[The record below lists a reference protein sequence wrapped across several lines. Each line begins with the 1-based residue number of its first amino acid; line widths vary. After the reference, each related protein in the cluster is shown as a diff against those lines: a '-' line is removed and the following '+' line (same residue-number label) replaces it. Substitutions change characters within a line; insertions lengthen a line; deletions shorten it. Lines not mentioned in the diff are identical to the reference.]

1 MRLDRILIIL
11 ALVVL
16 AGAALLF
23 GVKNFGR
30 ERAPK
35 PPPVATG
42 EVSLMVVGIEGLE
55 LSIVERLIAEGR
67 LPNIARLMRDGATGE
82 FANLG
87 RLTDRQISW
96 TSLVTGVSPA
106 NQGIGG
112 KIVSHRGDVVDA
124 PLTPEYRTVGT
135 LWTMLSDS
143 GSGVAVLSWPGT
155 WPVEEVNGVMIG
167 SYEHY
172 YLERE
177 HGGDPREAIYPLVR
191 HAELDPLIIG
201 RGTNHRKDLTGFV
214 NVDTRLGLEALIGK
228 SYETLDLAVAGDR
241 SMLALTRHL
250 AADPSVESVFVLLG
264 GLENVSQRFWHYADP
279 DVIEWQRL
287 DDDTRELL
295 HGQVDALGGTLDRYY
310 EFVDEIVGELLELVG
325 EDGLFAI
332 VTDHGYSG
340 LEVTEEGHLKIGQHM
355 HSDEGFWVIRGP
367 GIARGARVDG
377 RSLLDFAPTVMRA
390 AGMDIPGE
398 VEGAVCEE
406 ALAP

>member
-1 MRLDRILIIL
+1 MRLDRTLIVL

-16 AGAALLF
+16 AAAALLF

-30 ERAPK
+30 ERART

-42 EVSLMVVGIEGLE
+42 EVPLMIVGIDGLD
-55 LSIVERLIAEGR
+55 LSIVERLTAEGR
-67 LPNIARLMRDGATGE
+67 LPRIASLMREGAAVE

-87 RLTDRQISW
+87 RLTDPRISW

-106 NQGIGG
+106 NQGVGG

-135 LWTMLSDS
+135 LWTMLSES
-143 GSGVAVLSWPGT
+143 GSGVAVVSWPGT

-167 SYEHY
+167 PYEHY

-177 HGGDPREAIYPLVR
+177 HGGDPTEAVYPVAR
-191 HAELDPLIIG
+191 YAELDPLVTG
-201 RGTNHRKDLTGFV
+201 RGTNRRKDLVRFV

-228 SYETLDLAVAGDR
+228 SYETLDLAVAADR
-241 SMLALTRHL
+241 SVLALTRHL
-250 AADPSVESVFVLLG
+250 AADPAVESIFVTFG
-264 GLENVSQRFWHYADP
+264 GLENVSQRFWHYANP
-279 DVIEWQRL
+279 DVIEWHRL
-287 DDDTRELL
+287 SDDARELL
-295 HGQVDALGGTLDRYY
+295 EGQVASLGGTLERYY
-310 EFVDEIVGELLELVG
+310 EFADEIVGELLELVG

-340 LEVTEEGHLKIGQHM
+340 LEVTEDGDLKIGQHM
-355 HSDEGFWVIRGP
+355 HSDEGFWIIRGP

-377 RSLLDFAPTVMRA
+377 GSLLDFAPTIMRA
-390 AGMDIPGE
+390 AGMGVPDV

-406 ALAP
+406 VLAP